1 MTNFE
6 WRACGR
12 VGGGV
17 GGHCLALPSPK
28 WFETEGGRTAGGHGM
43 QEKAPFTLCEK
54 RSECTSIFEKDGS
67 NNSNNECFMIDAK
80 RDACP
85 AAIVASS

>member
-1 MTNFE
+1 
-6 WRACGR
+6 
-12 VGGGV
+12 
-17 GGHCLALPSPK
+17 
-28 WFETEGGRTAGGHGM
+28 M